1 MKRLYPFPLLSLSL
15 IIMWFLLSQSITVAT
30 TVLALIIGTVVP
42 FILKKTEP
50 EKPKI
55 RNIGAIIRLTWIVLK
70 DITRSNIAVF
80 TIILGPQTKKR
91 VADFIEIPLQLR
103 NIYGLSVLAI
113 IVTATP
119 GTLWVKYDSHSGCM
133 LLHVFDLVDEQE
145 WVQLIK
151 NRYESLLLEIFE

>member
-15 IIMWFLLSQSITVAT
+15 IIMWFLLSQSITIAT
-30 TVLALIIGTVVP
+30 MVLALIIGTVVP

>member
-30 TVLALIIGTVVP
+30 AVLALIIGTVVP